1 MVNRLPRA
9 SVADCSKRN
18 AATGHSR
25 ADCTQQKPPQG
36 AAQVTR
42 VGSCGHAHI
51 APRCPAGM
59 TAQEAVGILP
69 RRLGTGLVA
78 LDAALDAV
86 PAQHPAGLRGQRD
99 EHAPR
104 VVILAA
110 AQPRVLE
117 PRPGETP
124 TVPAEF
130 ALEAGFVW
138 SGWWQPWFRF
148 VEPLASDGGTPG
160 PGQCYPW
167 SRFNVSPALPVK
179 PPKHAGLQVE
189 AVAQLQKQAVL
200 HLETLGEVPNC
211 TILDHRPAGQ
221 PPNHASLALRPT
233 C

>member
-59 TAQEAVGILP
+59 TAQEAVGILL
-69 RRLGTGLVA
+69 RRLATGLVA

-86 PAQHPAGLRGQRD
+86 LAQHPAGLRGQRD

-130 ALEAGFVW
+130 ALEAGVRLVRMVATLVPVC
-138 SGWWQPWFRF
+138 GTARIGRRNPWTRT
-148 VEPLASDGGTPG
+148 VLPLVPVQRVTRA
-160 PGQCYPW
+160 PGQTAKT
-167 SRFNVSPALPVK
+167 RGF
-179 PPKHAGLQVE
+179 AGGSGGSTP
-189 AVAQLQKQAVL
+189 
-200 HLETLGEVPNC
+200 ETGRSAP
-211 TILDHRPAGQ
+211 
-221 PPNHASLALRPT
+221 
-233 C
+233 